1 MAKLTGYTALHNCDK
16 YDYFLAAF
24 CGISAG
30 IIDVLFVNRP
40 GASTLETA
48 SNGIM
53 DSAVKSFAKLCGWSP
68 RPGQENSIASA
79 IGFLEKKF
87 PVNYD
92 MTSANFMREGFTMGT
107 VNHHI
112 KSLAHSP
119 DIIGLFF
126 SIVDQFNDTGTFLSD
141 GRLIVLDTKH
151 MELRGSDFPSK
162 LVAAV
167 CNWFGHVMSD
177 AAGSSGSRGNN
188 GTGSGVPLPFYEIF
202 LSCNFGSFQV
212 GKDRQDLAV
221 VMTRVFQ
228 EGYDLRFGMAT
239 VVPILLN
246 ELIIRVVWV
255 LKRHYYHGLTFDK
268 CMPKLSN
275 TSLHKMLLIAY
286 GAFCLVDGIAAG
298 MKGGGNAVT
307 FLLHLNLV
315 AWLRFLDLV
324 FRYIAI
330 NPHSIEYEIRHQKN
344 LAEFRQMDID
354 LKLLKNQISDFCKKE
369 KIAIDSNHIK
379 LEKAVLEM
387 KSDDVGIIAKDMGE
401 MFGFKMPFANRREFD
416 RFMLDSGNPLKL

>member
-1 MAKLTGYTALHNCDK
+1 MAKLTGYAALQNCDK
-16 YDYFLAAF
+16 YDYYLAAF

-40 GASTLETA
+40 GASALGKA
-48 SNGIM
+48 SNDVM
-53 DSAVKSFAKLCGWSP
+53 DSVVKSFAKLCGWNP
-68 RPGQENSIASA
+68 RLGQEGNIASA

-92 MTSANFMREGFTMGT
+92 MTSANFMRDGFTMGT
-107 VNHHI
+107 TNHHI

-162 LVAAV
+162 LVAAI

-177 AAGSSGSRGNN
+177 VVGSSGSRGNN
-188 GTGSGVPLPFYEIF
+188 GTGSGVPLPFYEMF

-228 EGYDLRFGMAT
+228 EGYDLRFGIAT
-239 VVPILLN
+239 AVPVVLN
-246 ELIIRVVWV
+246 ELIIRCAWV

-268 CMPKLSN
+268 CVPKLSN
-275 TSLHKMLLIAY
+275 TSLHKMLLIAH
-286 GAFCLVDGIAAG
+286 GSFCLVDGIAAG

-307 FLLHLNLV
+307 FLLHLNLT

-324 FRYIAI
+324 FQYIAI
-330 NPHSIEYEIRHQKN
+330 NPRRIEYEIKHQKN
-344 LAEFRQMDID
+344 IAEFKQMDIG
-354 LKLLKNQISDFCKKE
+354 LNLLKKKITDFCKKE
-369 KIAIDSNHIK
+369 KIVIDNNRIK
-379 LEKAVLEM
+379 LDKAISEM
-387 KSDDVGIIAKDMGE
+387 KAGDVGIIAKDMGE
-401 MFGFKMPFANRREFD
+401 LFGFKMQFNNRREFD
-416 RFMLDSGNPLKL
+416 RFMLDSKSMLEL